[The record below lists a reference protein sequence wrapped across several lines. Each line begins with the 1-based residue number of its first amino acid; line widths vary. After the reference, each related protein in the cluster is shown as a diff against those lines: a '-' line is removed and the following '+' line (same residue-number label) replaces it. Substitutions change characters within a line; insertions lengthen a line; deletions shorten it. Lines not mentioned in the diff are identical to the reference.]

1 VERFAEVAAGL
12 GDVVITAGRGEGE
25 RAHAIA
31 AEAGLGGD
39 VVVGG
44 DSDISFKDFVELIGD
59 AGALVSGDTGVAHLA
74 VSLATPSVTLFGP
87 VSPALWGPPPR
98 PEHIALWH
106 PDPGGGLRPGDPRG
120 AVPDE
125 RLLRISAGEVLD
137 ALVAL
142 GTLGALGAVHTGC
155 VRPTSE

>member
-1 VERFAEVAAGL
+1 
-12 GDVVITAGRGEGE
+12 
-25 RAHAIA
+25 
-31 AEAGLGGD
+31 
-39 VVVGG
+39 
-44 DSDISFKDFVELIGD
+44 
-59 AGALVSGDTGVAHLA
+59 
-74 VSLATPSVTLFGP
+74 
-87 VSPALWGPPPR
+87 
-98 PEHIALWH
+98 LWH